1 MSDTADKPN
10 RQFAV
15 DRLQWGTIGDW
26 IQLVRLP
33 TAFTLLSNCLAAA
46 IVAGTLWWPLTALLP
61 AIFASLLAYWAGMIL
76 NDVVDLE
83 EDRIHRPDR
92 PLVREKISPV
102 LAGHV
107 ARGFLLLGPFIILTV
122 VTLHPVE
129 QIWRLAAFMS
139 SSILSCCVYFYNSP
153 MKSTPL
159 GPILMGA
166 CRGMNIL
173 AIGCTL
179 LAVQVAAPVSSD
191 EESLELK
198 TSDQETLASDETILA
213 ANTTTDGKPS
223 LPSTAPAELE
233 SPDAARDSLPSGT
246 VQLPS
251 ALIGY
256 AAAIAIYIIGV
267 TTYARH
273 EEKESSPTI
282 LSFGLTLQVGGLV
295 LLGALGIILKD
306 SENFR
311 TLDPT
316 RGYPLLIGLISMTI
330 INRSMAGIRHP
341 VARKVQLGVK
351 HSLLSLIL
359 LDAAVVLMWSGPW
372 YSGVLIALLLLAL
385 FSSIKVRST

>member
-1 MSDTADKPN
+1 MSDTADKPKG
-10 RQFAV
+10 QIAV
-15 DRLQWGTIGDW
+15 DRLQWGSLNDW

-107 ARGFLLLGPFIILTV
+107 ARAFLLLGPFIVLTV

-139 SSILSCCVYFYNSP
+139 SAILSCCVYFYNSP
-153 MKSTPL
+153 MKLTPL
-159 GPILMGA
+159 GPVLMGA

-179 LAVQVAAPVSSD
+179 LAVQVAAPTGSDTETQLSSAEATLSAEPAAGD
-191 EESLELK
+191 EQ
-198 TSDQETLASDETILA
+198 T
-213 ANTTTDGKPS
+213 
-223 LPSTAPAELE
+223 LPSTAPAEIE
-233 SPDAARDSLPSGT
+233 SPVAAGEALTSDT

-295 LLGALGIILKD
+295 LLGALPIMLKD
-306 SENFR
+306 SESFR

-341 VARKVQLGVK
+341 VSRKVQLGVK